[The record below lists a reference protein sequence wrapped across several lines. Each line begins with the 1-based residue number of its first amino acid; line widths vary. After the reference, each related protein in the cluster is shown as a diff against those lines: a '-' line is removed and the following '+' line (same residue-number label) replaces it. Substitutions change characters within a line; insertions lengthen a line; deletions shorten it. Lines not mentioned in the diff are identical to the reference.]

1 MEELGWRLIAGQA
14 LSLVALAICILAFA
28 SKRDERLLAL
38 LISANVAFALHFALF
53 GSWVAAGLTSLIVVR
68 ILLVQ
73 RLKGSVPTMLAFLA
87 ASGGVA
93 YLTWQG
99 PLDVFP
105 LTASVLGTVGM
116 FLLRGIAMRI
126 LLAGAALAWTLNNL
140 LIGSIGG
147 TIAEALVL
155 ATNLVTIARMAWERR
170 APAPVAGGRLAA
182 PPGPGRADCA
192 HET

>member
-1 MEELGWRLIAGQA
+1 MEELGWRLIAGQT

-38 LISANVAFALHFALF
+38 LISANVAFALHFVLF

-73 RLKGSVPTMLAFLA
+73 RLKGSVATMLAFLA
-87 ASGGVA
+87 ANAGVA

-105 LTASVLGTVGM
+105 LTAAILGTVGM
-116 FLLRGIAMRI
+116 FLLRGIPMRI

-147 TIAEALVL
+147 TIAEALIL
-155 ATNLVTIARMAWERR
+155 GTNVVTITRLAWERHTT
-170 APAPVAGGRLAA
+170 AAGSPDRLTTR
-182 PPGPGRADCA
+182 PDQ
-192 HET
+192 

>member
-38 LISANVAFALHFALF
+38 LISANVAFALHFVLF

-87 ASGGVA
+87 ANGAIA

-99 PLDVFP
+99 PLDVLP
-105 LTASVLGTVGM
+105 LTAAILGTVGM
-116 FLLRGIAMRI
+116 FLLQGIPMRI
-126 LLAGAALAWTLNNL
+126 FLAGAALAWTLNNL

-147 TIAEALVL
+147 TIAEALIL
-155 ATNLVTIARMAWERR
+155 GTNMVTIMRLAWEGRV
-170 APAPVAGGRLAA
+170 PVPGPRDPLAA
-182 PPGPGRADCA
+182 R
-192 HET
+192 ENR

>member
-38 LISANVAFALHFALF
+38 LISANIAFALHFVLF
-53 GSWVAAGLTSLIVVR
+53 GSWVAAGLTSLIVIR

-73 RLKGSVPTMLAFLA
+73 RLKGSVATMLAFLA
-87 ASGGVA
+87 ANAVVA

-105 LTASVLGTVGM
+105 LTAAVLGTVGM
-116 FLLRGIAMRI
+116 FLLRGIPMRI
-126 LLAGAALAWTLNNL
+126 FLAGAALAWTLNNL

-147 TIAEALVL
+147 TVAEVLVL
-155 ATNLVTIARMAWERR
+155 STNVVTIMRMAGDRR
-170 APAPVAGGRLAA
+170 TTAAAA
-182 PPGPGRADCA
+182 PDRLNARPGP
-192 HET
+192 